1 MANLSNIVTPSGVVT
16 PTSTDTLSNKTV
28 VAPVITGTI
37 VEDVYAISGTT
48 PALDP
53 ANGSVQTWTLT
64 ASSTPTDSF
73 VSGEAITVMIDDGTA
88 YTVTWPTI
96 TWVNGGGTAPTLAT
110 SGYTVIALW
119 KVSTNLYG
127 ALVGGGS

>member
-1 MANLSNIVTPSGVVT
+1 MANLSSIVTPSGVVT
-16 PTSTDTLSNKTV
+16 PTGTDTLSNKTV

-53 ANGSVQTWTLT
+53 ANGSVQTWILT
-64 ASSTPTDSF
+64 ASSTPTDSLS
-73 VSGEAITVMIDDGTA
+73 SGEAITVMIDDGTA
-88 YTVTWPTI
+88 YTITWPTI

-127 ALVGGGS
+127 AIVGDGS

>member
-1 MANLSNIVTPSGVVT
+1 MASLSNIVTPSGVVT
-16 PTSTDTLSNKTV
+16 PTSADTLSNKTV

-96 TWVNGGGTAPTLAT
+96 TWVNGTAPTLAT

-127 ALVGGGS
+127 ALVGDGS